1 MMDNAFPIKKHNQQ
15 HLDLWPTHLCLF
27 WLRRPFP
34 HPLRLLHL
42 GFNIIPIKFLPSLQ
56 QQFFTHTHTNCSSS
70 SFIGTLSLIQRT
82 ACARAQ
88 FSGCSSTTNAHSETG
103 QMAVCC
109 QNLTLGAPNS
119 CNAYSL
125 LVGALFKKFGLF
137 LNKPLISLLW
147 ARCKVSLTVCRQ
159 FKTTRLWTLRILT
172 VCPPTSLNK
181 AMTGNPF
188 MLPPS
193 LHHSPSP
200 AR

>member
-88 FSGCSSTTNAHSETG
+88 FSGCSSMTNAHSKME

-109 QNLTLGAPNS
+109 QNLTLGVLS
-119 CNAYSL
+119 RCSTL
-125 LVGALFKKFGLF
+125 SVLVVVLFKKFCLF
-137 LNKPLISLLW
+137 LNTPPI
-147 ARCKVSLTVCRQ
+147 CVY
-159 FKTTRLWTLRILT
+159 IYIG
-172 VCPPTSLNK
+172 CPRRNVPDFGRVFLMLN
-181 AMTGNPF
+181 
-188 MLPPS
+188 
-193 LHHSPSP
+193 
-200 AR
+200 